1 MKLKIIF
8 VLSVLLVA
16 VFAGV
21 ACRQVA
27 PANTAAKPLYY
38 TCPMHPSV
46 HAEKPGDCPICGM
59 KLVPVFVET
68 KASTS
73 VPGCCGGAAEAT
85 KP

>member
-27 PANTAAKPLYY
+27 PSATAKEPLYY

-59 KLVPVFVET
+59 KLVPVFAET
-68 KASTS
+68 KAMATAPS
-73 VPGCCGGAAEAT
+73 CCGAPAEAA